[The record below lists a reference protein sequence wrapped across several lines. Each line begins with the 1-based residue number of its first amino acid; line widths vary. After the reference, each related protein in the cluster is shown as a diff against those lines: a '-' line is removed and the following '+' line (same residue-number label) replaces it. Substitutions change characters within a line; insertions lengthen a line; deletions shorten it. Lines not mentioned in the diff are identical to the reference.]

1 MNKKPFLNDL
11 QNLNWETNL
20 SIAKK
25 KKKNVSHYFRKFLN
39 IVETLLD
46 TYASPS
52 AHSKADQKRKLK
64 TKGLLTSV
72 KKKNHIYKINDS
84 AGLRTFK
91 ASRLCMKNLQ
101 ETITL
106 Y

>member
-11 QNLNWETNL
+11 QNLNWETNH
-20 SIAKK
+20 SIAK

-46 TYASPS
+46 TYAPPS

-91 ASRLCMKNLQ
+91 TSRLCMKNLQ

>member
-25 KKKNVSHYFRKFLN
+25 KKNVSHYFRKFLN

-46 TYASPS
+46 TYAALS
-52 AHSKADQKRKLK
+52 AHSKTYQKRKLK
-64 TKGLLTSV
+64 TMGLLTSV

>member
-11 QNLNWETNL
+11 QNLNWETNR
-20 SIAKK
+20 SIAK

-46 TYASPS
+46 TYAPPS